1 MIPQAKSS
9 AIFSVRAMYLG
20 SEPMGELLEGE
31 NGSDVIQVPLK
42 RTILR
47 TNGAGKEVELTM
59 SNDSLIVKFLNA
71 DQTATNRL
79 VLPVDMLAYCGALR
93 QLSPDKIRNR
103 EFETLD
109 KSPPDSSK
117 LDPPLFVTIFRSLE
131 TENTLYCHSFVIG
144 KLWALFCY
152 QNLKKFILRK
162 IKST

>member
-1 MIPQAKSS
+1 MTNTKKDAF
-9 AIFSVRAMYLG
+9 FSVRAMYLG

-59 SNDSLIVKFLNA
+59 STDSLIVKFLNSPG
-71 DQTATNRL
+71 DSTTNRL

-93 QLSPDKIRNR
+93 QLAPEKIRNR

-144 KLWALFCY
+144 
-152 QNLKKFILRK
+152 N
-162 IKST
+162 